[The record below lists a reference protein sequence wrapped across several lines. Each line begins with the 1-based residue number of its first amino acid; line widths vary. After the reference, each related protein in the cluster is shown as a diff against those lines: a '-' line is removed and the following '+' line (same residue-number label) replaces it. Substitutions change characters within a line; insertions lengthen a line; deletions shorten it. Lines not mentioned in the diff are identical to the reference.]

1 MDELIAL
8 MGRSWRLLL
17 LYPGGLTALGGVIV
31 ARLLFEQ
38 PPALRRSVLPR
49 LGGEIVIAAVWLLAI
64 ALLPLP
70 QTDWSYPL
78 DLLILLLLLELPY
91 WLQIVRSADRAMS
104 TLVAQIAPL
113 LNVYPL
119 LALSIAALGQGAGS
133 LVALEVNRSSGL
145 LHWAGI
151 AGWASTLPPLLGLG
165 PWGNHRLGGTL
176 PALRRVGHIGLLL
189 AAALPANDDTPIVAA
204 LLGFGCIV
212 LPLAVLNRWW
222 RGSGEWWISW
232 QPWLVAAFT
241 ILIVWTSGQTLLL
254 RLR

>member
-17 LYPGGLTALGGVIV
+17 LYPGGLTALGCVV
-31 ARLLFEQ
+31 VVRWLFEGR
-38 PPALRRSVLPR
+38 PAVRRNALPR
-49 LGGEIVIAAVWLLAI
+49 LGDEIVIAAAWLLAI

-78 DLLILLLLLELPY
+78 DLLTLLLLLELPH
-91 WLQIVRSADRAMS
+91 WIDMLRSTDQATHAER
-104 TLVAQIAPL
+104 IAPL

-145 LHWAGI
+145 MHWAGI
-151 AGWASTLPPLLGLG
+151 AGWASTLPPLLSFG
-165 PWGNHRLGGTL
+165 PWQSRDQRGTL
-176 PALRRVGHIGLLL
+176 IALRRVGHIGLLL
-189 AAALPANDDTPIVAA
+189 AAALPANNDTPIVAA
-204 LLGFGCIV
+204 LLGFACIV
-212 LPLAVLNRWW
+212 VPLAVLNRCW
-222 RGSGEWWISW
+222 RSDGEWWIGW

-241 ILIVWTSGQTLLL
+241 ILITWTSGQTLLL

>member
-8 MGRSWRLLL
+8 VGRSWRLLL
-17 LYPGGLTALGGVIV
+17 LYPGGLTALGCVV
-31 ARLLFEQ
+31 LVRLLFEQ
-38 PPALRRSVLPR
+38 PPAMRRGALPR
-49 LGGEIVIAAVWLLAI
+49 LGGEIVIVAAWLLAI

-70 QTDWSYPL
+70 QADWSYPL
-78 DLLILLLLLELPY
+78 DLLILLLLLELPH
-91 WLQIVRSADRAMS
+91 WLYIVRSPNS
-104 TLVAQIAPL
+104 VTQIAPL

-165 PWGNHRLGGTL
+165 PWGNQRWCGTL
-176 PALRRVGHIGLLL
+176 PALRCVGHIGLLL
-189 AAALPANDDTPIVAA
+189 AAALPAHNDTPIVAA

-222 RGSGEWWISW
+222 RGSGDWWIGW

-241 ILIVWTSGQTLLL
+241 LLIAWISSQTLLL

>member
-8 MGRSWRLLL
+8 VGRSWRLLL
-17 LYPGGLTALGGVIV
+17 LYPGGLTALGCVV
-31 ARLLFEQ
+31 VVRLLFER
-38 PPALRRSVLPR
+38 PRDLRCGALPR
-49 LGGEIVIAAVWLLAI
+49 LGGEIVTAAAWLLAI

-78 DLLILLLLLELPY
+78 DLLILLLLLELPH
-91 WLQIVRSADRAMS
+91 WIDMLSAPDRAAS
-104 TLVAQIAPL
+104 DTRIAAL

-133 LVALEVNRSSGL
+133 LVALEINRSGGL

-165 PWGNHRLGGTL
+165 PWANQQHPGTL

-189 AAALPANDDTPIVAA
+189 AATLPANDDTPLVAA
-204 LLGFGCIV
+204 LIGFACIV
-212 LPLAVLNRWW
+212 VPLAVLNRWW
-222 RGSGEWWISW
+222 RGSGEWWIDW

-241 ILIVWTSGQTLLL
+241 LLIAWTSGQNLLL

>member
-8 MGRSWRLLL
+8 VGRSWRLLL
-17 LYPGGLTALGGVIV
+17 LYPGGLTALGCVVV

-38 PPALRRSVLPR
+38 PLVLRRDALPR
-49 LGGEIVIAAVWLLAI
+49 LGGEVVIAAAWLLAI

-78 DLLILLLLLELPY
+78 DLLIFLLLLELPH
-91 WLQIVRSADRAMS
+91 WARIVRSTDRATS
-104 TLVAQIAPL
+104 VAPL

-133 LVALEVNRSSGL
+133 LVALEINRSSGM

-151 AGWASTLPPLLGLG
+151 MGWASTLPPLLGLG
-165 PWGNHRLGGTL
+165 PWQSRRLGGTL
-176 PALRRVGHIGLLL
+176 PALRRVGHMGLLL

-212 LPLAVLNRWW
+212 IPLAALNRWW
-222 RGSGEWWISW
+222 RGSGDWWIGW

-241 ILIVWTSGQTLLL
+241 LLIAWTSGQTLLL